1 MDEIVHCNRGRSV
14 TLSPMRLATRTDLIP
29 PFHAMEF
36 AKKAAALEA
45 RGVDVIRMSIGE
57 PDFAVPPRVVA
68 AMREAASVGRTTYTP
83 ALGLPALREAI
94 AEHQGRAFGAE
105 VDPGRIVVT
114 AGASAALMLVAAAL
128 VEPGDEVLVAD
139 PSYPCNRRFIE
150 AFGGRARLVETTPAT
165 RWQLDA
171 TLVEAHWGERTRG
184 VMVASPSNP
193 SGTSVPFDELGRLF
207 GAVAE
212 RGGWRLVDE
221 IYLGLSHAG
230 TPRSILSIDPDAI
243 AIGSFSKY
251 FAMTGWR
258 LGWAIV
264 PAGMVEAIERLAQN
278 LYICASTP
286 AQHAALECFHP
297 ETLALCEAR
306 RQELGARRERVL
318 AGLAAAGWQV
328 PVPPDGA
335 FYVYLDTSEFD
346 LDSAAL
352 AADVLERAHVSLTPG
367 IDFGEAGAATHLR
380 LSYATSADEIDR
392 AVEALARFRERFA
405 G

>member
-1 MDEIVHCNRGRSV
+1 
-14 TLSPMRLATRTDLIP
+14 MRLAARTDRIP

-45 RGVDVIRMSIGE
+45 RGTDVIRMSIGE
-57 PDFAVPPRVVA
+57 PDFPVPPRVVA
-68 AMREAASVGRTTYTP
+68 AMRAAADVGRTTYTP

-94 AEHQGRAFGAE
+94 AAHQGGAFGAPI
-105 VDPGRIVVT
+105 DPARVVVT

-139 PSYPCNRRFIE
+139 PSYPCNRRFVE
-150 AFGGRARLVETTPAT
+150 TFGGTARLVETTPAT
-165 RWQLDA
+165 RWQLDTA
-171 TLVEAHWGERTRG
+171 LVEAHWGERTRG
-184 VMVASPSNP
+184 VMIASPSNP
-193 SGTSVPFDELGRLF
+193 SGTSVPFEELERLF

-221 IYLGLSHAG
+221 IYLGLSHEAR
-230 TPRSILSIDPDAI
+230 PRSILSADPDAI

-264 PAGMVEAIERLAQN
+264 PEPLVEPIERLAQN

-306 RQELGARRERVL
+306 RRELGVRRRRVL
-318 AGLAAAGWQV
+318 DGLDAAGWQV

-335 FYVYLDTSEFD
+335 FYVYLDTADFG
-346 LDSAAL
+346 LDSATL
-352 AADVLERAHVSLTPG
+352 ATEVLERAHVSLTPG

-380 LSYATSADEIDR
+380 LSYASAIEEIDR
-392 AVEALARFRERFA
+392 AVDALGRFRAAFA

>member
-1 MDEIVHCNRGRSV
+1 M
-14 TLSPMRLATRTDLIP
+14 PMRLATRTDRIP

-45 RGVDVIRMSIGE
+45 GGTDVIRMSIGE
-57 PDFAVPPRVVA
+57 PDFPVPPRVVT
-68 AMREAASVGRTTYTP
+68 AMRAAADVGRTTYTP

-94 AEHQGRAFGAE
+94 AAHQGEAFGATI
-105 VDPGRIVVT
+105 DPARVVVT

-139 PSYPCNRRFIE
+139 PSYPCNRRFVE
-150 AFGGRARLVETTPAT
+150 TFGGTARLVETTPAT
-165 RWQLDA
+165 RWQLDTA
-171 TLVEAHWGERTRG
+171 LVEAHWGERSRG
-184 VMVASPSNP
+184 VMIASPSNP
-193 SGTSVPFDELGRLF
+193 SGTSVPFEELGRLF
-207 GAVAE
+207 RAVAE

-221 IYLGLSHAG
+221 IYLGLSHEAR
-230 TPRSILSIDPDAI
+230 PRSILSVDPEAI

-264 PAGMVEAIERLAQN
+264 PESLVDPIERLAQN
-278 LYICASTP
+278 LYICPSTP

-306 RQELGARRERVL
+306 RRELGARRRRVL
-318 AGLAAAGWQV
+318 DGLDAAGWRI

-335 FYVYLDTSEFD
+335 F
-346 LDSAAL
+346 
-352 AADVLERAHVSLTPG
+352 
-367 IDFGEAGAATHLR
+367 
-380 LSYATSADEIDR
+380 
-392 AVEALARFRERFA
+392 
-405 G
+405 